1 MKPSRPQ
8 EDRPAERRISHL
20 NWMEFA
26 EWVPDPI
33 ATVLVPVGTLEAHG
47 ITSLGTDNEIAT
59 GLAEALAERLNA
71 FVAPTIPYGV
81 TAGLGALAGGTHIKA
96 AAFGEYVAAVLTTLT
111 HQGFRNVVVM
121 NGHGG
126 NSEALRDSLRRVH
139 EETGA
144 YVASYQWWTECYPI
158 AEEVYGVPGGHAG
171 VDETAAMIA
180 IAPDQVFPDRW
191 DPSLAYEAHSSLLA
205 YPAPGSLLYN
215 GGRRSDPVLDV
226 KKARAFWA
234 RVVEHSGDVLEDLV
248 VRWEREG
255 FPAPRPRR
263 AAGRGHVG
271 HGGAAPGAGGN
282 GHDKSG
288 SGGKKKN
295 S

>member
-1 MKPSRPQ
+1 MSRQRP
-8 EDRPAERRISHL
+8 DAPAERRISRL

-47 ITSLGTDNEIAT
+47 ITSLGTDSELAT
-59 GLAEALAERLNA
+59 RLAEVLADRLNA

-81 TAGLGALAGGTHIKA
+81 TAGLGALAGGTHVRA
-96 AAFGEYVAAVLTTLT
+96 DAFAGYVAAVATTLT
-111 HQGFRNVVVM
+111 HQGFRNIVVM

-126 NSEALRDSLRRVH
+126 NNEALRDSLRQVH

-144 YVASYQWWTECYPI
+144 YVASFQWWTECYSI
-158 AEEVYGVPGGHAG
+158 CEEVFGAPGGHAG

-180 IAPDQVFPDRW
+180 VAPDQVFADRW
-191 DPSLAYEAHSSLLA
+191 DPSLAFDVRPSLVT
-205 YPAPGSLLYN
+205 YPAPGSLLYF
-215 GGRRSDPVLDV
+215 GGKRSDPVLDA
-226 KKARAFWA
+226 KKARAFWN
-234 RVVEHSGDVLEDLV
+234 RVVEHSGEVLEDLV
-248 VRWEREG
+248 LRWEREG

-263 AAGRGHVG
+263 ASGRGHVG
-271 HGGAAPGAGGN
+271 HGGSVPGGGGN
-282 GHDKSG
+282 GHDKG
-288 SGGKKKN
+288 SGGARKKN

>member
-1 MKPSRPQ
+1 MAQSKDD
-8 EDRPAERRISHL
+8 DRPTERRMSHL

-26 EWVPDPI
+26 EWVPEPV

-59 GLAEALAERLNA
+59 RLAEALAERLNA
-71 FVAPTIPYGV
+71 FVAPAIPYGV
-81 TAGLGALAGGTHIKA
+81 TAGLGALAGGTHVKA
-96 AAFGEYVAAVLTTLT
+96 AVFGEYVAAVLTTLT
-111 HQGFRNVVVM
+111 HQGFRNVVVV

-144 YVASYQWWTECYPI
+144 FVASYQWWTECYPI
-158 AEEVYGVPGGHAG
+158 AEEVYAVPGGHAG

-180 IAPDQVFPDRW
+180 IAPDQVFADRW
-191 DPSLAYEAHSSLLA
+191 DPSLAFETRASLLV
-205 YPAPGSLLYN
+205 YPAPGSLLYY
-215 GGRRSDPVLDV
+215 GGKRSDPVLDV
-226 KKARAFWA
+226 KKARAFWD
-234 RVVEHSGDVLEDLV
+234 RVVEHSGDVLEDLI

-263 AAGRGHVG
+263 PVGRGHVG
-271 HGGAAPGAGGN
+271 HGGSAPGGGGN

-288 SGGKKKN
+288 TASKKKK

>member
-1 MKPSRPQ
+1 MAQSKDD
-8 EDRPAERRISHL
+8 DRPAERRMSHL

-59 GLAEALAERLNA
+59 HLAEALAERLNA

-81 TAGLGALAGGTHIKA
+81 TAGLGALAGGTHVKA
-96 AAFGEYVAAVLTTLT
+96 SAFGEYVAAVLTTLT
-111 HQGFRNVVVM
+111 HQGFRKVVVM

-126 NSEALRDSLRRVH
+126 NNEALRDALRRVH

-144 YVASYQWWTECYPI
+144 YVASFQWWTECYPI
-158 AEEVYGVPGGHAG
+158 AEEVYTIPGGHAG

-180 IAPDQVFPDRW
+180 IAPDQVFADRW
-191 DPSLAYEAHSSLLA
+191 DPSLAIEARSSLLA
-205 YPAPGSLLYN
+205 YPTPGSILYY
-215 GGRRSDPVLDV
+215 GGKRSDPVLDV
-226 KKARAFWA
+226 KKARAYWA

-263 AAGRGHVG
+263 ASARGHVG
-271 HGGAAPGAGGN
+271 HGGTPPGGGGN

-288 SGGKKKN
+288 SGGKKK
-295 S
+295 SS